1 MLISTLSCMANDTQ
15 SIFHELPDGQR
26 EALRA
31 QGSVV
36 RFPEGQVVFWE
47 GQPSHSVLLIEDGHV
62 KVTQRAGDG
71 AEVIL
76 AVRGPGEVMG
86 DEGVLMEEPRSATVT
101 TITEVVGV
109 DIAADDL
116 LRFVEERSLW
126 PTMYKA
132 AVRRRRQSD
141 QQALL
146 ARLGV
151 RNRLARWLLELA
163 NEIGERTD
171 EGWVLAVSMSQ
182 QDLASRIGASR
193 DAVAIELR
201 KLREQKLV
209 STGRQQITLHDLE
222 ALRRFTL

>member
-1 MLISTLSCMANDTQ
+1 MGKQDH
-15 SIFHELPDGQR
+15 SIMHLLPDELQR
-26 EALRA
+26 ALRA
-31 QGSVV
+31 QGTEV
-36 RFPEGQVVFWE
+36 RFPEGQVIFWE
-47 GQPSHSVLLIEDGHV
+47 GQPSHSVLVIEEGHV
-62 KVTQRAGDG
+62 KVTQRASDG

-76 AVRGPGEVMG
+76 AIRGPGEVMG

-101 TITEVVGV
+101 TITDVVGV

-116 LRFVEERSLW
+116 LRFVEEQKLW
-126 PTMYKA
+126 PEMYKA

-141 QQALL
+141 QQVLL

-163 NEIGERTD
+163 NEIGEQTD
-171 EGWVLAVSMSQ
+171 DGWVLAVSMSQ

-209 STGRQQITLHDLE
+209 TTGRRQITLHDLE
-222 ALRRFTL
+222 ALRRFAL

>member
-1 MLISTLSCMANDTQ
+1 MVNEAQTIM
-15 SIFHELPDGQR
+15 HVLPEEQWQ
-26 EALRA
+26 ALRT
-31 QGSVV
+31 QGSEV

-47 GQPSHSVLLIEDGHV
+47 GQPSHSVLVIEEGHV

-71 AEVIL
+71 TEVIL
-76 AVRGPGEVMG
+76 AIRGPGEVMG
-86 DEGVLMEEPRSATVT
+86 DEGVLMGEVRSATVT
-101 TITEVVGV
+101 TITDVVGL
-109 DIAADDL
+109 DIAADEL
-116 LRFVEERSLW
+116 LRFVEERRLW
-126 PTMYKA
+126 PEMYKA

-163 NEIGERTD
+163 NEIGEQTD
-171 EGWVLAVSMSQ
+171 DGWVLAVSMSQ

-209 STGRQQITLHDLE
+209 STARRQITLHDLD